1 MSCCQPTERKAF
13 LEEKLKNFR
22 TFLEPHCSTDE
33 HKDYL
38 VKFKDLDSVMQ
49 YLLQCVLLH
58 KAGQL
63 DATVEQFCQTLPAS
77 SESSAVVSKVKRYM
91 NMFVDVLTSA

>member
-22 TFLEPHCSTDE
+22 AYLEPHCTSDE
-33 HKDYL
+33 HKAYL
-38 VKFKDLDSVMQ
+38 TKFKDIDSVMP
-49 YLLQCVLLH
+49 YLLQCVVLS

-63 DATVEQFCQTLPAS
+63 DATVEEFCHTLPAS
-77 SESSAVVSKVKRYM
+77 AESSAVVAKVKRYM

>member
-1 MSCCQPTERKAF
+1 M
-13 LEEKLKNFR
+13 
-22 TFLEPHCSTDE
+22 
-33 HKDYL
+33 
-38 VKFKDLDSVMQ
+38 
-49 YLLQCVLLH
+49 LLH

-77 SESSAVVSKVKRYM
+77 SESSAVVAKVKRYM